1 MPPPTAPIIPPC
13 CNGKAGAGHEGML
26 PWLDQLLIE
35 EEEDHEELLDE
46 LLSLAKE
53 MAEPVAAAS

>member
-1 MPPPTAPIIPPC
+1 MPPC

-53 MAEPVAAAS
+53 MADPVAAAS

>member
-1 MPPPTAPIIPPC
+1 
-13 CNGKAGAGHEGML
+13 ML